1 MIDDEQTVS
10 VQSMLYF
17 TLYCTL
23 VVKLQK
29 NKLTGTWRSKLIMIK
44 LRYNWKYIYWRYT
57 AQVKCVKK
65 HPYLINIL
73 AGLTILKK
81 GNKHAFKISSE
92 QQFSYWCQTSEDND
106 QAALSWWLCNRNS
119 NNYLLQSVSISAED
133 HLWMSSILMLEA
145 DVLQHPHQVPLT
157 PANKRKLRLHLEM
170 PFEFSV
176 LKRLPQSPDLHP
188 TECFWDVLDI
198 INMHQTS
205 LQDCVMLS
213 CLCQAT
219 SVSPDVRVAE

>member
-1 MIDDEQTVS
+1 MV
-10 VQSMLYF
+10 
-17 TLYCTL
+17 
-23 VVKLQK
+23 
-29 NKLTGTWRSKLIMIK
+29 G
-44 LRYNWKYIYWRYT
+44 
-57 AQVKCVKK
+57 
-65 HPYLINIL
+65 
-73 AGLTILKK
+73 
-81 GNKHAFKISSE
+81 
-92 QQFSYWCQTSEDND
+92 
-106 QAALSWWLCNRNS
+106 NRNS

-133 HLWMSSILMLEA
+133 HLRMSSILMLEA
-145 DVLQHPHQVPLT
+145 DVLQHPHQVPLM

-170 PFEFSV
+170 PFEFS
-176 LKRLPQSPDLHP
+176 LLPQSPDLHP